1 VTARSRGWETNSGS
15 LVDEVGMLNRVT
27 KRDGGERVGFGM
39 FACGGLLLS
48 GWLVVRLDL
57 ILTF

>member
-15 LVDEVGMLNRVT
+15 LVDEVGMLKRVT
-27 KRDGGERVGFGM
+27 KRDCGERVGFGM
-39 FACGGLLLS
+39 FACCGLLLS